1 MPNVELSNL
10 PIDPPRRPDGLVP
23 QSWPSCAHA
32 TCVDVKPNGAG
43 FEFTSTIDGNDGS
56 VTYTRDEVVQ
66 FFAEVKGGKWDHL
79 IA

>member
-1 MPNVELSNL
+1 VY
-10 PIDPPRRPDGLVP
+10 V
-23 QSWPSCAHA
+23 
-32 TCVDVKPNGAG
+32 
-43 FEFTSTIDGNDGS
+43 NDGS